1 MIKAVIFDMDGVI
14 IDSEPIHLQ
23 QNQELFHKWQLNLE
37 KDINLTLIGTNSNFK
52 WKKLKKL
59 YNLPMTVADLIKL
72 DRGNYLK
79 HLKDNSQ
86 NLKPITGSLKLIKN
100 LSQAN
105 YKLALA
111 SSAPI
116 EVIDIIIDTFKIR
129 DCFDVIVSG
138 DFVARSKPEPDIFLL
153 AANKLR
159 VNVGSCLVIEDSKNG
174 ILAAN
179 KAKMKTIGYQGSNI
193 YHQDLSQAD
202 LIINSFKDFNIQL
215 IRDLKS

>member
-59 YNLPMTVADLIKL
+59 YNLPMSVADLIKL